1 MPNEFIV
8 LGILRVV
15 FIGYIHPFIMEKVDV
30 IEPGYLIFLTIT
42 LLIIII
48 VDLII
53 SIVKLNNININL
65 EKLKEITNTIKERL
79 DELDTKQINK
89 ENIMQVVEDLKY
101 KQTKIKRKLLRQTN
115 RLKKA
120 FPSMKSDVIEKL
132 NEFLKEKKDNIRKN
146 K

>member
-1 MPNEFIV
+1 
-8 LGILRVV
+8 
-15 FIGYIHPFIMEKVDV
+15 
-30 IEPGYLIFLTIT
+30 
-42 LLIIII
+42 
-48 VDLII
+48 
-53 SIVKLNNININL
+53 
-65 EKLKEITNTIKERL
+65 
-79 DELDTKQINK
+79 
-89 ENIMQVVEDLKY
+89 MQVVEDLKY